1 MTSPGLCPSRPA
13 QAPARSHQH
22 SLIVLS
28 HIHQPFVHL
37 PTYPSVHQPVTLW
50 AHPWA
55 GQMLLFMGESRPWR
69 GALQPEASSAGP
81 RRLLPSPAG
90 SSCEPVSLSVPPPQ
104 QNLHTMLQS
113 SLFHSFV
120 SRAGLGSL
128 STQVQDRGVSVQI
141 CWVRAL
147 RLRHSQGG
155 GSKHGRRHG
164 YLCGSFLFC
173 FPLPARLTLEESHA
187 VNKGCG
193 VRWGLE

>member
-1 MTSPGLCPSRPA
+1 MAMPSPGLCPSRPA

-113 SLFHSFV
+113 VTISLICLSCWVGIPVHP
-120 SRAGLGSL
+120 GSGP
-128 STQVQDRGVSVQI
+128 RGVSTDLLGTRSPTQ
-141 CWVRAL
+141 
-147 RLRHSQGG
+147 
-155 GSKHGRRHG
+155 
-164 YLCGSFLFC
+164 
-173 FPLPARLTLEESHA
+173 T
-187 VNKGCG
+187 
-193 VRWGLE
+193 

>member
-1 MTSPGLCPSRPA
+1 MPSPGLCPSRPA
-13 QAPARSHQH
+13 QAPTPSHQH

-55 GQMLLFMGESRPWR
+55 GQMLLFMGESHPWR

-113 SLFHSFV
+113 VTISLICLSCWVGIPVHP
-120 SRAGLGSL
+120 GSGP
-128 STQVQDRGVSVQI
+128 RGVSTDLLGTRSPTQ
-141 CWVRAL
+141 
-147 RLRHSQGG
+147 
-155 GSKHGRRHG
+155 
-164 YLCGSFLFC
+164 
-173 FPLPARLTLEESHA
+173 T
-187 VNKGCG
+187 
-193 VRWGLE
+193 

>member
-1 MTSPGLCPSRPA
+1 MSQSPYLCRPHSR
-13 QAPARSHQH
+13 
-22 SLIVLS
+22 I
-28 HIHQPFVHL
+28 F
-37 PTYPSVHQPVTLW
+37 TLCYN
-50 AHPWA
+50 
-55 GQMLLFMGESRPWR
+55 Q
-69 GALQPEASSAGP
+69 
-81 RRLLPSPAG
+81 
-90 SSCEPVSLSVPPPQ
+90 
-104 QNLHTMLQS
+104 

-147 RLRHSQGG
+147 PLRHSQGG

-193 VRWGLE
+193 VRWGLG